1 MKIHVTASN
10 KYSKSILRDD
20 PINAVRVAEED
31 DNWGQVEY
39 YISSKLGLFLD
50 FSGVR
55 FSSGPVLIFSDPDL
69 ENDSD
74 MWLGDD
80 DELVATIDYY
90 DYCEYVAN
98 NILCKPKSQWSDL
111 YRKFLESLIIQ

>member
-1 MKIHVTASN
+1 MKRYVTASN
-10 KYSKSILRDD
+10 KYSKSIFRDD
-20 PINAVRVAEED
+20 PIDAVRVAEAD

-39 YISSKLGLFLD
+39 YVSSKLGLFLD

-80 DELVATIDYY
+80 DALIATIGYY
-90 DYCEYVAN
+90 DYCDYITST
-98 NILCKPKSQWSDL
+98 ILNKPKSQWNSL
-111 YRKFLESLIIQ
+111 YQKFLESLID